1 MIDVIQ
7 QFVRSTDAAVARV
20 YLSLFQE
27 RNALINFLFHS
38 LFRDERDIAKN
49 LVDPLERTTV
59 AKFRQLIEYYVAHG
73 YRFVSPDDLLNGLG
87 SDGKYAMLTFDDGYF
102 NNSLALPILEEF
114 KVPAL
119 FFISTNHVRRQKSF
133 WWDALY
139 RERAAQGA
147 SQRELHHNAMAMKDR
162 RTDQIEAELIERF
175 GSDVL
180 RPRGDLDRP
189 FTESE
194 LRDFVRHPL
203 VHIGNHT
210 ADHAILTNYTSQ
222 EARQQV
228 MGAQEALREMTG
240 VEPIS
245 IAYPNGAHNE
255 SIVQICREVGL
266 KLGFTIRPEKISL
279 PLGADLMQLGRFVPD
294 GHGRIDSQ
302 CRTYR
307 SDLLLYGKFRGG
319 FLKLVGAER

>member
-7 QFVRSTDAAVARV
+7 NFVRSTDAAVARV

-38 LFRDERDIAKN
+38 LFKDEREILQN

-59 AKFRQLIEYYVAHG
+59 AKFRQLIEYYLEHG
-73 YRFVSPDDLLNGLG
+73 YRFISPDDLLGGLSG
-87 SDGKYAMLTFDDGYF
+87 DGKCAMLTFDDGYF
-102 NNSLALPILEEF
+102 NNSLAVPVLEEF
-114 KVPAL
+114 NVPAL
-119 FFISTNHVRRQKSF
+119 FFISTNHVKQQKCF

-147 SQRELHHNAMAMKDR
+147 SQRELYRNAMAMKDR

-175 GSDVL
+175 GPDVL
-180 RPRGDLDRP
+180 RPRADTDRP

-194 LRDFVRHPL
+194 LRDFANHPL

-210 ADHAILTNYTSQ
+210 ADHAILTNYSPQ
-222 EARQQV
+222 KARQQV
-228 MGAQEALREMTG
+228 LGAQEALREITG
-240 VEPIS
+240 VDPIS
-245 IAYPNGAHNE
+245 IAYPNGAH
-255 SIVQICREVGL
+255 SDSVVQICREVGL
-266 KLGFTIRPEKISL
+266 KIGFTIRPEKISL
-279 PLGADLMQLGRFVPD
+279 PIAADPMRLGRFVPD
-294 GHGRIDSQ
+294 GHGKIDSQ

-319 FLKLVGAER
+319 YLKLVGADR